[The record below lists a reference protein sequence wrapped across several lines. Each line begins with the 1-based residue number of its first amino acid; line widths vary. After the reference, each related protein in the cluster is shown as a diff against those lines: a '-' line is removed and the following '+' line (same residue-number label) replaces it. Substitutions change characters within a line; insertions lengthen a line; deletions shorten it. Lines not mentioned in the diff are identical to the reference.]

1 MGKVVQ
7 SSESNRKGKV
17 SRWRAE
23 AKKKKDRERKRREK
37 RRKKERPHGGA
48 ARGKC
53 NKGVTICGMMK
64 VTKPKHQGQRKDA
77 MRYYT
82 TQHVPGTHLNFNQR
96 QTLASDWNATIRAGC
111 RITLRQFAAKH
122 GLKYETWRREYLRG
136 ATGAA
141 VPDPKDRRRR
151 KYAEYDPFKAQDEI
165 NENNANKGTRM
176 LVTNQMAFLFR
187 RHVVDE
193 RLSPYDALCRMKEE
207 MPGQA
212 IPCLSTWYKHINAGD
227 VGVRHGETPYHPSRK
242 PKGPKP
248 HPAMTVPGRLTLD
261 DRPAGAKRRS
271 RFGHYE
277 MDTVVSS
284 TNGTGG
290 LLVLVDRRSRRY
302 VIELLAHVTQDEV
315 VAALRRMIARK
326 ALGRVRSV
334 TTDNGCEFLDPEK
347 IKAVVGCNVYYTRAD
362 ASWEK
367 GSVENCNRFVRRW
380 YPKGT
385 DFGKCTTADMHRL
398 ERVINSIHRRL
409 LGGRTAYE
417 YDTAY
422 ARAA

>member
-1 MGKVVQ
+1 
-7 SSESNRKGKV
+7 
-17 SRWRAE
+17 
-23 AKKKKDRERKRREK
+23 
-37 RRKKERPHGGA
+37 
-48 ARGKC
+48 
-53 NKGVTICGMMK
+53 MMK
-64 VTKPKHQGQRKDA
+64 AAKPNHQTTREDA
-77 MRYYT
+77 VRNYI
-82 TQHVPGTHLNFNQR
+82 TQHVPGTHITFEQR
-96 QTLASDWNATIRAGC
+96 QTLAADWNATVNAGC
-111 RITLRQFAAKH
+111 RVALRQFAAKH
-122 GLKYETWRREYLRG
+122 GLRYETWRREYMRG

-141 VPDPKDRRRR
+141 VPDPKDGRRRM
-151 KYAEYDPFKAQDEI
+151 YAEYDPFKAQDAVT
-165 NENNANKGTRM
+165 ENNANKETRM

-193 RLSPYDALCRMKEE
+193 KLSPYDALCHMKEE
-207 MPGQA
+207 MPGQD

-227 VGVRHGETPYHPSRK
+227 VGVRHGQTPYHPSRK

-261 DRPAGAKRRS
+261 DRPAGANRRS

-302 VIELLAHVTQDEV
+302 VIEKLAHVTQDEV
-315 VAALRRMIARK
+315 VAALKRMLARK
-326 ALGRVRSV
+326 AIGKARSI
-334 TTDNGCEFLDPEK
+334 TTDNGCEFLDPGK
-347 IKAVVGCNVYYTRAD
+347 IKAVVGCDVYYTRAY

-385 DFGKCTTADMHRL
+385 DFGKCTAADVHRL
-398 ERVINSIHRRL
+398 ERVINSIHRKL
-409 LGGRTAYE
+409 LDGLTAYQ

-422 ARAA
+422 AKAA

>member
-1 MGKVVQ
+1 MKVVQ
-7 SSESNRKGKV
+7 LSESNWKGKV
-17 SRWRAE
+17 SKWRVE
-23 AKKKKDRERKRREK
+23 AKRKKDRERKRREK
-37 RRKKERPHGGA
+37 RRKKERPLGGV
-48 ARGKC
+48 ARRKC
-53 NKGVTICGMMK
+53 NKGVAICGMMK
-64 VTKPKHQGQRKDA
+64 VTKPSHRSRRKDA

-82 TQHVPGTHLNFNQR
+82 TQHVPGTFLTFEQR
-96 QTLASDWNATIRAGC
+96 QTLASDWNAIVRAGC
-111 RITLRQFAAKH
+111 RVTLRQFAAKH

-141 VPDPKDRRRR
+141 VPDAKDRRRR
-151 KYAEYDPFKAQDEI
+151 KYAEYDPFMAQDKI
-165 NENNANKGTRM
+165 NDNNANKGTKM
-176 LVTNQMAFLFR
+176 IVTNQMAFLFK

-193 RLSPYDALCRMKEE
+193 KLSPYDAICRMKEE
-207 MPGQA
+207 MPGQR

-227 VGVRHGETPYHPSRK
+227 VGVRYGETPYHPSRK

-261 DRPAGAKRRS
+261 DRPAGANRRS

-290 LLVLVDRRSRRY
+290 LLVLVDRKSRRY

-315 VAALRRMIARK
+315 VAALKRMVARK
-326 ALGRVRSV
+326 ALGNVRSI

-347 IKAVVGCNVYYTRAD
+347 IKATVGCNVYYTRAY

-398 ERVINSIHRRL
+398 ERVINSIHRKL
-409 LGGRTAYE
+409 LDGKTAYE

>member
-1 MGKVVQ
+1 MLLL
-7 SSESNRKGKV
+7 RFP
-17 SRWRAE
+17 A
-23 AKKKKDRERKRREK
+23 
-37 RRKKERPHGGA
+37 
-48 ARGKC
+48 
-53 NKGVTICGMMK
+53 
-64 VTKPKHQGQRKDA
+64 
-77 MRYYT
+77 YYT
-82 TQHVPGTHLNFNQR
+82 TQHVPGAHLDFGQR
-96 QTLASDWNATIRAGC
+96 QILASDWNALVGAGC
-111 RITLRQFAAKH
+111 RVTLRQFAAKH
-122 GLKYETWRREYLRG
+122 GLKHETWRREYMRG

-151 KYAEYDPFKAQDEI
+151 KYAEYA
-165 NENNANKGTRM
+165 
-176 LVTNQMAFLFR
+176 
-187 RHVVDE
+187 
-193 RLSPYDALCRMKEE
+193 
-207 MPGQA
+207 
-212 IPCLSTWYKHINAGD
+212 
-227 VGVRHGETPYHPSRK
+227 GVRYGQTPYRPRRR

-302 VIELLAHVTQDEV
+302 VIEKLEHVTQDDV
-315 VAALRRMIARK
+315 VAALRRMVARK
-326 ALGRVRSV
+326 ALGKVRSV
-334 TTDNGCEFLDPEK
+334 TTDNGCEFLDPKK
-347 IKAVVGCNVYYTRAD
+347 IKAVVGCNVYYTRAY

-385 DFGKCTTADMHRL
+385 DFGKCTRADMHRL

-409 LGGRTAYE
+409 LGGKTAYE
-417 YDTAY
+417 FDTAF
-422 ARAA
+422 AKAA

>member
-1 MGKVVQ
+1 
-7 SSESNRKGKV
+7 
-17 SRWRAE
+17 
-23 AKKKKDRERKRREK
+23 
-37 RRKKERPHGGA
+37 
-48 ARGKC
+48 
-53 NKGVTICGMMK
+53 MMK
-64 VTKPKHQGQRKDA
+64 VTKPNHQGQRKDA
-77 MRYYT
+77 VKNYT
-82 TQHVPGTHLNFNQR
+82 TQHVPGAHLNFIHR
-96 QTLASDWNATIRAGC
+96 QTLASDWNAIIRAGC

-151 KYAEYDPFKAQDEI
+151 KYAEYDPFKAQDVV

-176 LVTNQMAFLFR
+176 LVTNQMAFLFK

-207 MPGQA
+207 MPGQR

-227 VGVRHGETPYHPSRK
+227 VGVRYGETPYHPSRK

-302 VIELLAHVTQDEV
+302 VIEKLEHVTQDDV

-326 ALGRVRSV
+326 ALGKVRSV
-334 TTDNGCEFLDPEK
+334 TTDNGCEFLDPKK
-347 IKAVVGCNVYYTRAD
+347 IKAVVGCSVYYTRAY

-385 DFGKCTTADMHRL
+385 DFGKCTRADMHRL

-409 LGGRTAYE
+409 LGGKTAYE
-417 YDTAY
+417 FDTAF
-422 ARAA
+422 AKAA

>member
-1 MGKVVQ
+1 
-7 SSESNRKGKV
+7 
-17 SRWRAE
+17 
-23 AKKKKDRERKRREK
+23 
-37 RRKKERPHGGA
+37 
-48 ARGKC
+48 
-53 NKGVTICGMMK
+53 MMK
-64 VTKPKHQGQRKDA
+64 ASKPKHQNRRKDA
-77 MRYYT
+77 VRNYT
-82 TQHVPGTHLNFNQR
+82 TQHVPGAHLNFSQR
-96 QTLASDWNATIRAGC
+96 QTLASDWNATVRSGC

-122 GLKYETWRREYLRG
+122 GLKYETWRREYRRG

-151 KYAEYDPFKAQDEI
+151 KYAEYDPFRAQDEI

-176 LVTNQMAFLFR
+176 RVTNQMAFLFR
-187 RHVVDE
+187 RHVIDGK
-193 RLSPYDALCRMKEE
+193 LSPYDALCRMREE
-207 MPGQA
+207 MPGQD

-227 VGVRHGETPYHPSRK
+227 VGVRHGETPDHPGRK

-290 LLVLVDRRSRRY
+290 LLVLVDRKSRRY
-302 VIELLAHVTQDEV
+302 VIEKLEHVTQDDV

-326 ALGRVRSV
+326 ALGKVRSI
-334 TTDNGCEFLDPEK
+334 TTDNGCEFLDPGK
-347 IKAVVGCNVYYTRAD
+347 IKAVVGCNVYYTRAY

-385 DFGKCTTADMHRL
+385 DFGKCTRADMHRL

-409 LGGRTAYE
+409 LGGKTAYE
-417 YDTAY
+417 YDTAF
-422 ARAA
+422 AKVA

>member
-1 MGKVVQ
+1 
-7 SSESNRKGKV
+7 
-17 SRWRAE
+17 
-23 AKKKKDRERKRREK
+23 
-37 RRKKERPHGGA
+37 
-48 ARGKC
+48 
-53 NKGVTICGMMK
+53 MMK
-64 VTKPKHQGQRKDA
+64 ASKPKHQNRRKDA
-77 MRYYT
+77 VRNYT
-82 TQHVPGTHLNFNQR
+82 TQHVPGAHLNFSQR
-96 QTLASDWNATIRAGC
+96 QTLASDWNATVRSGC

-122 GLKYETWRREYLRG
+122 GLKYETWRREYRRG

-151 KYAEYDPFKAQDEI
+151 KYAEYDPFMAQDKI

-176 LVTNQMAFLFR
+176 LVTNRMAALFE
-187 RHVVDE
+187 RHVIGE
-193 RLSPYDALCRMKEE
+193 KLSPYDALRHMKKE
-207 MPGQA
+207 MPGQH

-227 VGVRHGETPYHPSRK
+227 VGVRHGETPYHPGRK

-302 VIELLAHVTQDEV
+302 VIEKLEHVTQDDV

-326 ALGRVRSV
+326 ALGKVRSI
-334 TTDNGCEFLDPEK
+334 TTDNGCEFLDPGK
-347 IKAVVGCNVYYTRAD
+347 IKAVVGCNVYYTRAY

-385 DFGKCTTADMHRL
+385 DFGKCTRADMHRL

-409 LGGRTAYE
+409 LGGKTAYE

-422 ARAA
+422 ANAA